1 MLDSLHEK
9 DHAGIV
15 IFENGAT
22 TAAYL
27 SPFKER
33 VRARLLNWTYQF
45 QTRKKLSSAYAGLPN
60 ASRPIKLESQSPIL

>member
-1 MLDSLHEK
+1 MCNLLFQTGLKAKVRSAAMIK

-33 VRARLLNWTYQF
+33 VRESLFAISSKTG
-45 QTRKKLSSAYAGLPN
+45 QTALG
-60 ASRPIKLESQSPIL
+60 